1 MSAPHPETQPEAPRP
16 EAPDGFSLALNLLPF
31 AWLAGGVAVA
41 LAAGALWPWAALGWL
56 YLAAPLAG
64 RLVLLLCGRPGGEFT
79 QDQRGYRVWWVLT
92 QLQVPYN
99 RLPAL
104 EELLRLV
111 PALYPAWIAL
121 WGGRLSAR
129 SYVSPGV
136 VITDRWLVS
145 VGAKVV
151 LGYRAVLLG
160 HYVTRG
166 EDGRWRLVLAMPVV
180 GDGALIGGEAGVG
193 PGAVVASGAVL
204 PAGRRLPPFARFPR
218 EGAP

>member
-1 MSAPHPETQPEAPRP
+1 MSAPQPEP
-16 EAPDGFSLALNLLPF
+16 PDGFSLAMNLIPL
-31 AWLAGGVAVA
+31 AWLACGVATA
-41 LAAGALWPWAALGWL
+41 LAAGAHWPWAALGWV
-56 YLAAPLAG
+56 YLSPPLAG
-64 RLVLLLCGRPGGEFT
+64 RLVLALFGRPSGEFT

-92 QLQVPYN
+92 QLQVPFN

-104 EELLRLV
+104 EEALRLV

-145 VGAKVV
+145 VGPKAV

-166 EDGRWRLVLAMPVV
+166 EDGRWRLSLAMPVV
-180 GDGALIGGEAGVG
+180 GEAALVGGEAGVG
-193 PGAVVASGAVL
+193 PGAEVRAGAVL
-204 PAGRRLPPFARFPR
+204 PTGRRLPPFARFPR
-218 EGAP
+218 GDAA